1 VDANEHFKL
10 RFTEAYF
17 RNRKTWLQR
26 LFGRFAETSYHAYV
40 VGDPE
45 FGPFDPNADSY
56 SYSYKVKLTGFRVKF
71 LCLTLDFKDVP
82 FEYITSLGS

>member
-1 VDANEHFKL
+1 
-10 RFTEAYF
+10 
-17 RNRKTWLQR
+17 
-26 LFGRFAETSYHAYV
+26 